1 MRSSLVSTAA
11 KLASKGAD
19 VASAGAY
26 NPNLVSTS
34 PKLLS
39 IFFVKVSNVLK
50 ISLRV
55 AVILLVEFSSSI
67 DSGLTNFL
75 APLFISS

>member
-1 MRSSLVSTAA
+1 LVNTAA
-11 KLASKGAD
+11 KLAFKGAD
-19 VASAGAY
+19 VASADAY
-26 NPNLVSTS
+26 NPNFVSTS

-39 IFFVKVSNVLK
+39 IFLVKVSSVLK

-55 AVILLVEFSSSI
+55 AVILFVEFSSST
-67 DSGLTNFL
+67 DSEITTLI